1 MNEGMN
7 EDTEGPETLLQRLRA
22 MGQRPVD
29 PVLAAAVM
37 GRVRRRASWWRSTR
51 LKVASAAAGGL
62 LLGSVGL
69 ASAGTLPRPVQDVA
83 HDALGA
89 VGVGVP
95 VGTARYNDPTACP
108 GGPYKNHGAYVKAHL
123 NDPAAPDSP
132 CGKPVSS
139 VGKTGSDDGTEVPD
153 GNGNPNANGGN
164 GNGNGNGKA
173 NANASPNGKANSA
186 KNKNKDKAADGDD
199 GDDKPGS
206 ATAPNAVTTTTAP
219 PAPSTT
225 TAPATTTTTAAPSP
239 TTTAPSTTTTSGPTT
254 TTTAS

>member
-1 MNEGMN
+1 MNE
-7 EDTEGPETLLQRLRA
+7 ETEGPEELLHRLRA

-29 PVLAAAVM
+29 PALAAEVM
-37 GRVRRRASWWRSTR
+37 GRVRHRTSWWRSTR

-139 VGKTGSDDGTEVPD
+139 VGKTGTDDGPGAPD
-153 GNGNPNANGGN
+153 ANGNPNA
-164 GNGNGNGKA
+164 NGNGNGKA
-173 NANASPNGKANSA
+173 NGNASPNGKANSA
-186 KNKNKDKAADGDD
+186 KNKNKTKSPNGDD
-199 GDDKPGS
+199 GDDKPGP
-206 ATAPNAVTTTTAP
+206 ATAPNVVTTTTAP

-225 TAPATTTTTAAPSP
+225 AAPATTTTTVPP
-239 TTTAPSTTTTSGPTT
+239 TTTTAPSTTTTRGPTT
-254 TTTAS
+254 TTTGS